1 MSSRPARAVA
11 CVLVLLMMSL
21 SPLIGSASAHDSILV
36 STDMQHVVLE
46 PGQNINVT
54 LTVEN
59 NGSSIET
66 YNLSVDTSS
75 LAAYWHVLPLDE
87 TVDNIIPTQSKNAT
101 IVVRLD
107 EGATVADSGSFTV
120 TITEPDNSVSTSLTV
135 LVSVAPAYHPSLT
148 TSQTDPFTMASG
160 ASTTLAFAA
169 HNLGTVTDTL
179 LLDVEV
185 EPDLSGWWAN
195 QSNNSG
201 TASPSMSLLMYGN
214 SYTGFNNLGSLVESV
229 VDADGYNGSV
239 TALTGG
245 GLMLSDHWQNVNTSG
260 HQWNTTLRSQTLD
273 YVVLQDQSQVPSLP
287 SSDSYW
293 QESKNASVLLS
304 SEIEAEGAET
314 VLFMTWGRRSGESPN
329 QWHQYNDINQNFTDM
344 QERLT
349 EGYTRYAENITS
361 AGNTAWIAPVGLA
374 FKTVHDAVVAA
385 GDDPTASGNLF
396 YDLYDN
402 DGSHPSLSGSYLA
415 ACVMHSTITGETCA
429 GSNDSVSLSANVKLA
444 LQEAADDTVFNQT
457 AGMSYYPW
465 EVSGTA
471 AFGSGSSIPSG
482 WYIEWQEDEV
492 ANLAAGGSQQV
503 TLSISVP
510 ADAAPD
516 YYGYR
521 LTVASTNG
529 NISSSTLLVVEVV
542 SAEPSVTLAFLQQN
556 DLFLPGQST
565 SSAVQLTNTG
575 NVGLDLDWDITT
587 DVNSLCEVSMSSAQ
601 SLDVQPAEVLD
612 VGFVVEVDEA
622 ADSTDDCSSTL
633 TAWHQV
639 EGAMV
644 QLDQLTF
651 QVDIDEA
658 VDFSLSG
665 PLNIVD
671 IVPSDGINYEVRV
684 TNHGSDAAMFYLDIS
699 ETAGL
704 DTVLVSASGVNV
716 LPGEIGVWTVNTKG
730 DTTLSG
736 ILQQPFA
743 TTYGGQT
750 ATTLVDVNLLEVASF
765 DLLGPTEDRLL
776 ISPGASS
783 SMSFT
788 LTNTGTAD
796 LALTSSLLG
805 VPVGVSATLSDT
817 SLVLSKG
824 ESATVNVNFSAQT
837 GATPSTTDVTLAYAS
852 GDLSEEFSFDLIVI
866 DRAEVSLNAV
876 QNRLLANPASSTT
889 MTVDVTNLGTQS
901 DVFAVEWT
909 AQTTGDWFAFTVEPT
924 TFQLSPGST
933 QKVSIGVLEALQG
946 APSGGVVHQLS
957 VASTTDASVAAS
969 TDITVEAVDA
979 NANITVLKEQSTAKP
994 GESVYGSI
1002 VLTNTGNAEDTYSIT
1017 SVGTDCGLDTSVTLA
1032 PGLSSTPLGW
1042 SCIVP
1047 NDAASGQRTVSF
1059 RAVSSIRS
1067 NVAVETAMI
1076 YTVEATWPGDS
1087 LVALTFEDTSLSLGV
1102 DSSTSTVLTVQKLGE
1117 CRHHRH
1123 AECARARYRRSA
1135 VGVGEVVGWGSY
1147 QRLCADIRLKC

>member
-1 MSSRPARAVA
+1 M
-11 CVLVLLMMSL
+11 
-21 SPLIGSASAHDSILV
+21 
-36 STDMQHVVLE
+36 
-46 PGQNINVT
+46 
-54 LTVEN
+54 
-59 NGSSIET
+59 
-66 YNLSVDTSS
+66 
-75 LAAYWHVLPLDE
+75 
-87 TVDNIIPTQSKNAT
+87 
-101 IVVRLD
+101 
-107 EGATVADSGSFTV
+107 
-120 TITEPDNSVSTSLTV
+120 
-135 LVSVAPAYHPSLT
+135 
-148 TSQTDPFTMASG
+148 
-160 ASTTLAFAA
+160 
-169 HNLGTVTDTL
+169 
-179 LLDVEV
+179 
-185 EPDLSGWWAN
+185 
-195 QSNNSG
+195 
-201 TASPSMSLLMYGN
+201 
-214 SYTGFNNLGSLVESV
+214 
-229 VDADGYNGSV
+229 
-239 TALTGG
+239 
-245 GLMLSDHWQNVNTSG
+245 
-260 HQWNTTLRSQTLD
+260 
-273 YVVLQDQSQVPSLP
+273 
-287 SSDSYW
+287 
-293 QESKNASVLLS
+293 
-304 SEIEAEGAET
+304 
-314 VLFMTWGRRSGESPN
+314 
-329 QWHQYNDINQNFTDM
+329 
-344 QERLT
+344 
-349 EGYTRYAENITS
+349 
-361 AGNTAWIAPVGLA
+361 
-374 FKTVHDAVVAA
+374 
-385 GDDPTASGNLF
+385 
-396 YDLYDN
+396 
-402 DGSHPSLSGSYLA
+402 
-415 ACVMHSTITGETCA
+415 
-429 GSNDSVSLSANVKLA
+429 
-444 LQEAADDTVFNQT
+444 
-457 AGMSYYPW
+457 
-465 EVSGTA
+465 
-471 AFGSGSSIPSG
+471 
-482 WYIEWQEDEV
+482 
-492 ANLAAGGSQQV
+492 
-503 TLSISVP
+503 P

-542 SAEPSVTLAFLQQN
+542 SPEPSASLAFLQQN

-601 SLDVQPAEVLD
+601 SLDVQPAEVLN

-622 ADSTDDCSSTL
+622 ADSTDDCSLTL

-644 QLDQLTF
+644 QLDQLAF

-665 PLNIVD
+665 PLNTVD

-805 VPVGVSATLSDT
+805 VPAGVSATLSDS

-824 ESATVNVNFSAQT
+824 ESANVTANFSAQT
-837 GATPSTTDVTLAYAS
+837 GATPSTTDVTLAYVS

-933 QKVSIGVLEALQG
+933 QKVSIGVLEVLQG

-1102 DSSTSTVLTVQKLGE
+1102 DSSTSTVLTVQNLANADITGSLSVLGQDTGVLLLEWVRLSDGEVTSDYALTSGSSVEFKLTVVSNTARTASADVVVRATSSGGGILTSDQSLPLPVTIEGPALPPNGLALPLGLSVSQPVAFSAIGLGWLIAILAVRQLRRPSSSDEQEKLFEELEGEEEEEEEDDAEQEKEALGYNE
-1117 CRHHRH
+1117 CRLDG
-1123 AECARARYRRSA
+1123 ESKVNCPTCDARL
-1135 VGVGEVVGWGSY
+1135 GVPRGSVPPFRFTCPKCDNKIRVVE
-1147 QRLCADIRLKC
+1147 